1 VFAVGDFS
9 AGLRR
14 RLFGLVQIGVPF
26 EPPFSQQDIIEKMVG
41 AVRFE
46 LTTF

>member
-1 VFAVGDFS
+1 MRHPLGQSVHVNGTLFS
-9 AGLRR
+9 GELGHHC
-14 RLFGLVQIGVPF
+14 FQIPVKV
-26 EPPFSQQDIIEKMVG
+26 ESQEKMVG

>member
-1 VFAVGDFS
+1 MAQTECQGT
-9 AGLRR
+9 GPC
-14 RLFGLVQIGVPF
+14 QGVPGRRWCEERAKQ
-26 EPPFSQQDIIEKMVG
+26 EPGKMVG

>member
-1 VFAVGDFS
+1 MKLNEVRWSFLIVETLNLP
-9 AGLRR
+9 LREVYR
-14 RLFGLVQIGVPF
+14 T
-26 EPPFSQQDIIEKMVG
+26 KMVG

>member
-1 VFAVGDFS
+1 MASKGDWAGGVVGKE
-9 AGLRR
+9 G
-14 RLFGLVQIGVPF
+14 I
-26 EPPFSQQDIIEKMVG
+26 KMVG